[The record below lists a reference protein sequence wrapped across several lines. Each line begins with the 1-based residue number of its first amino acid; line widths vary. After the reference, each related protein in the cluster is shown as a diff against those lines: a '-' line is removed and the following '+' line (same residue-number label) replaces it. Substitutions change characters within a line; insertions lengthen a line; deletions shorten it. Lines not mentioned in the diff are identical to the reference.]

1 MASGTSSPSF
11 YQQFDRGFAFVLLCT
26 SGKVCGLVVATS
38 EEKSWGVENRR
49 CGQQHPYPLCA
60 RPRETPVIRGD
71 EGTIIVSTCA
81 EIRVLLYDQK
91 AEFGYRARASLRG
104 PEHHM
109 LGIMGAVA

>member
-1 MASGTSSPSF
+1 MTGKLAALAVTIEKARCYAVASGASSPSF
-11 YQQFDRGFAFVLLCT
+11 YKQFDRGSAFVLLCT

-71 EGTIIVSTCA
+71 EGTIIVSTYA
-81 EIRVLLYDQK
+81 EIRVTTI
-91 AEFGYRARASLRG
+91 G
-104 PEHHM
+104 
-109 LGIMGAVA
+109 

>member
-1 MASGTSSPSF
+1 MRPATGPIAPIPIRSTAVRAKLLSF
-11 YQQFDRGFAFVLLCT
+11 V
-26 SGKVCGLVVATS
+26 
-38 EEKSWGVENRR
+38 
-49 CGQQHPYPLCA
+49 
-60 RPRETPVIRGD
+60 GD